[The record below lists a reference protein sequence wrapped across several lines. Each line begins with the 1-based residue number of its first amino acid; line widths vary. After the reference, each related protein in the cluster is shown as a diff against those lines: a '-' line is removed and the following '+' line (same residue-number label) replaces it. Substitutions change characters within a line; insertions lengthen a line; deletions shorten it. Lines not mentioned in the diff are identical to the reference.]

1 MDLLIDERKK
11 EKADSNTGKFSE
23 NGEIEILRKI
33 AEHKPLSFVLLD
45 PTGFMLQ
52 ISSRKIEYGK
62 RNFSTHICSC
72 SRWVTEHVDKQTM
85 LLLSFNQSPLIESLD
100 QGDKVSGN
108 EGD

>member
-11 EKADSNTGKFSE
+11 EKANSNTGKFSE

-72 SRWVTEHVDKQTM
+72 SRWVTEQRSWPLAKAQACGQTNDVVVK
-85 LLLSFNQSPLIESLD
+85 L
-100 QGDKVSGN
+100 
-108 EGD
+108 